1 MRKTVGLEG
10 WVGPLNPGKCL
21 SWRVYNTVPLVG
33 KHKNIPQKL
42 LNQGVFFGG
51 AVRIFPGSSQLHIGR
66 ELSGVGIDITHDRQ
80 HIAPQWCLFPP
91 SILSPC
97 VCLKKPIFYSLST
110 NLDCFEE
117 ARSVHFPLLAVMR
130 FFLNPFN
137 VISEELQK
145 TLGRRMVA
153 RRIILSLIERSVC
166 VTWRGV
172 EMAKIL

>member
-1 MRKTVGLEG
+1 MKSLQYRASCWKAQKYTSKTVEPRGIFWRGCSHLSRQFTTAHWQGAQWCGDWHHTWQTTHCTPVVSFSPFYTFSVCVFEETHILFSVYKFGL
-10 WVGPLNPGKCL
+10 L
-21 SWRVYNTVPLVG
+21 R
-33 KHKNIPQKL
+33 
-42 LNQGVFFGG
+42 
-51 AVRIFPGSSQLHIGR
+51 GSSV
-66 ELSGVGIDITHDRQ
+66 SPFS
-80 HIAPQWCLFPP
+80 IAG
-91 SILSPC
+91 S
-97 VCLKKPIFYSLST
+97 
-110 NLDCFEE
+110 D
-117 ARSVHFPLLAVMR
+117 A